1 MHEPLAVVG
10 MACRL
15 PGGDDLQAFW
25 QLLKTGGHGI
35 GRFPDAFVDRDLYLT
50 EKKGVRGKSYSD
62 VGGLI
67 SDRPID
73 WSIMPLDASQADQWD
88 PCHLILCEVVA
99 AACLQAGLR
108 PVSFAT

>member
-15 PGGDDLQAFW
+15 PGADDLQAFW
-25 QLLKTGGHGI
+25 NMLQSGAHGI
-35 GRFPDAFVDRDLYLT
+35 HRFPDSFVDRDLYLT
-50 EKKGVRGKSYSD
+50 NKKGVRGKSYSD

-73 WSIMPLDASQADQWD
+73 WSIMPLAPSQAEQWD
-88 PCHLILCEVVA
+88 PCHLILCEVA
-99 AACLQAGLR
+99 ANACRQAAMILA
-108 PVSFAT
+108 VCH